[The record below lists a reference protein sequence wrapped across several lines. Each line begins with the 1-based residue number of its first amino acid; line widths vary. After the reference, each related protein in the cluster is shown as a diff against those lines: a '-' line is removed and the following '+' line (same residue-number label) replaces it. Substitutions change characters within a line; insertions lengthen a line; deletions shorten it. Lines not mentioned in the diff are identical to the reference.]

1 MPLPLL
7 ALAVQLV
14 PFLLPKLAK
23 ALGGDKAE
31 KVAETVVG
39 IAEAVTGK
47 KGEDAVEAVK
57 ANPETA
63 LAFLREQ
70 MSQEVRLEELF
81 LEDRKSARARDT
93 AFIQA
98 GRQNYRAD
106 VMVVCDFLGLV
117 ACLVVLA
124 VFYKELPGE
133 ATALISTVAS
143 IFGLC
148 LRDAHQFEFGSS
160 RSSRD
165 KDSLL
170 AKQNGG

>member
-7 ALAVQLV
+7 ALAAQLA
-14 PFLLPKLAK
+14 PYLLPKIAK

-39 IAEAVTGK
+39 IAETVTGK
-47 KGEDAVEAVK
+47 KGQEAVEAVK
-57 ANPETA
+57 SNPEAA
-63 LAFLREQ
+63 LAYLQAQ
-70 MSQEVRLEELF
+70 MAQEVQLEAL
-81 LEDRKSARARDT
+81 LVEDRKDARDRDKEYVK
-93 AFIQA
+93 A
-98 GRQNYRAD
+98 GRRNYRAD

-165 KDSLL
+165 KDTLL